1 MYTYCIPYTCSSY
14 YMLLSEVTSVCVCY
28 LCINNVPYSWA
39 FYPGGAIEYY
49 CSSSGN
55 SLHFNGQLAQSSL
68 TTLDIYISS
77 DTFVQFDLITSCS
90 DSTSDLFY
98 IELEY
103 STNGGLTWSVVETN
117 CQTDCENRGL

>member
-1 MYTYCIPYTCSSY
+1 MF
-14 YMLLSEVTSVCVCY
+14 Y

-39 FYPGGAIEYY
+39 FYPGASIEYY

-103 STNGGLTWSVVETN
+103 STNGGLTWSLVETN